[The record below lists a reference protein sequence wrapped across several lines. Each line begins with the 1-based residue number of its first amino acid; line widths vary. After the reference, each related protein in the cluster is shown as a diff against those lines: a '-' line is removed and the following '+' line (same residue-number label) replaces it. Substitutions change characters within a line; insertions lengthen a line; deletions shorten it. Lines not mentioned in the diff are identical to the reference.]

1 MRTKGERNAAGSP
14 GSHRLETLNVG
25 DRDTPPGIGTN
36 KRRHAFFEINS
47 LTVIG
52 KTVVMYLVKRGVYLV
67 WFGG

>member
-1 MRTKGERNAAGSP
+1 MGSP

-25 DRDTPPGIGTN
+25 ERDTLPGRGTN
-36 KRRHAFFEINS
+36 KRRHAFSEMNF

-52 KTVVMYLVKRGVYLV
+52 KTVVVYFVKRGVYLV